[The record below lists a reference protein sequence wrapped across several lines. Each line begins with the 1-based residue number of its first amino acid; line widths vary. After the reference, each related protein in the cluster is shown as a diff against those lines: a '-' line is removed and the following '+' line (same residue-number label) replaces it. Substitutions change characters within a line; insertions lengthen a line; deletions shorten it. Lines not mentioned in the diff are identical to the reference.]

1 LGKEQKET
9 ADDADKRGYSRRGS
23 IRTIRAYP
31 RYPRLLILFG
41 CGRRPRWVFLVTMQ
55 LWLIRHAVAV
65 ERDEFDG
72 PDAERPLTDKGRK
85 RFRECCDWL
94 ADRSVTPDAVLSSPL
109 VRAAETAAILA
120 RAFGLKKTSLGFTDL
135 LAPGLELKALLQFVR
150 EQTGECI
157 ALVGHEPDFS
167 ECLSQLVGGGA
178 FAFGKGFIAAVEFNS
193 ELAIGS
199 GRLRW
204 LVGPKLRAG

>member
-1 LGKEQKET
+1 
-9 ADDADKRGYSRRGS
+9 
-23 IRTIRAYP
+23 
-31 RYPRLLILFG
+31 
-41 CGRRPRWVFLVTMQ
+41 MQ
-55 LWLIRHAVAV
+55 LWLVRHAVAV

-72 PDAERPLTDKGRK
+72 PDAERPLTGKGCRK
-85 RFRECCDWL
+85 FREFCNWL
-94 ADRSVTPDAVLSSPL
+94 AGQNVAPEAIFSSPL

-120 RAFGLKKTSLGFTDL
+120 RAFGLKKSSLGLTDL
-135 LAPGLELKALLQFVR
+135 LTPGVDLKALLQFVR
-150 EQTGECI
+150 EQPGDCI

-193 ELAIGS
+193 EPAIGS

-204 LVGPKLRAG
+204 LVGPKLRLD